1 MHFKTLV
8 AMASATFA
16 LVACGGG
23 GSVGLGGG
31 AGAGATAT
39 PVPGGTGSPTAVPT
53 GSAGYNITGTV
64 DGTVRNGTV
73 NVSGSWLDGNASGS
87 GLTASTGGAQ
97 PIVWSI
103 QQIKPVVGPYTCNT
117 GGNLLV
123 ISLTDSTVVNPM
135 DPLTAQNVQV
145 MTGFAGGACSLT
157 VTAVSAT
164 EIEGTFSATLKNA
177 TQTFTRTVVNGS
189 FKVARTPPT

>member
-23 GSVGLGGG
+23 GSVGLGG
-31 AGAGATAT
+31 AGN
-39 PVPGGTGSPTAVPT
+39 PGNPGNPGS
-53 GSAGYNITGTV
+53 GDYFIKGTV

-97 PIVWSI
+97 PIVWGI